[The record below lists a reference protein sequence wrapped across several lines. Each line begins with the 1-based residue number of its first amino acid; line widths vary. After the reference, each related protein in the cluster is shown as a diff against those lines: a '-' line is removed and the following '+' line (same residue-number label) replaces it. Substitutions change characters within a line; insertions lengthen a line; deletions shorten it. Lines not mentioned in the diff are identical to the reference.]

1 MNSST
6 SPEQQHTPAPLM
18 PEAPA
23 PQAAVAEPAETPQK
37 PNLPPIPPKP
47 AYMGSAT
54 PTYSVKTTAPA
65 APIRLPKTTEDPTWW
80 RKGAVPYIVLMLAAA
95 AADLYW
101 LRGSGLGMGAG
112 IAGILLTMGILLLR
126 KDLSKGEMLF
136 LTGLAIINGAALLV
150 SGSMLNYF
158 LGIVVPI
165 FLLALPS
172 SKAEPES
179 TNVQYR
185 SWWGYWTARR
195 PKQKSHGKAILKNVM
210 PTLISVLVGAAL
222 FIAFLTIFASGN
234 PFVAQIREWI
244 VTKWNELLVYLNINW
259 DFMWHLVYW
268 FVGIILFGIYARRRP
283 YMPDTIP
290 APVKAP
296 SGTTLLPHLP
306 LFALIGIN
314 LAFLVATSTDIAYLW
329 FKNIPEGISQT
340 AYLHNGADSIIWA
353 AILAALVLI
362 ILFRSSGIARQSAAA
377 KGAAYLLLIQ
387 TFLLAASV
395 YMRLFYQISDYGFT
409 FRRILAGELLLL
421 GLVGLVILVFY
432 IATEGRF
439 WRCAKVCLGIM
450 LLLVIAGGIITPSRL
465 AATLNMQYIAA
476 NPHWKFDSRDFG
488 YGRFDT
494 VAHLAFAEM
503 VYRQSPNTTMARRLV
518 RASQNIVRDNAKKD
532 GWMSYTLMHSEDLPV
547 AERILQDKSILKMA
561 DLPDTK

>member
-1 MNSST
+1 MNTST
-6 SPEQQHTPAPLM
+6 SPEQQDS
-18 PEAPA
+18 
-23 PQAAVAEPAETPQK
+23 QAAVAEPAETPQK
-37 PNLPPIPPKP
+37 PNLPPIPTKP

-54 PTYSVKTTAPA
+54 PAYPVKPAAASAPA
-65 APIRLPKTTEDPTWW
+65 PLPKTTEDPTWW
-80 RKGAVPYIVLMLAAA
+80 RKGVVPYLVLILAAA

-101 LRGSGLGMGAG
+101 VRDCGLGMGAG
-112 IAGILLTMGILLLR
+112 IAGILLTLAILLLR
-126 KDLSKGEMLF
+126 KDLSRGETLF
-136 LTGLAIINGAALLV
+136 LTALAIINGAALLV

-158 LGIVVPI
+158 LGIIVPI

-172 SKAEPES
+172 SLAEPES

-195 PKQKSHGKAILKNVM
+195 PKPKSHGKAILRNVM
-210 PTLISVLVGAAL
+210 PTVISVLVGAAL

-244 VTKWNELLVYLNINW
+244 VTKWNEMLVYLNISW

-268 FVGIILFGIYARRRP
+268 FVGLILFGIYARRRP
-283 YMPDTIP
+283 YMPTVIP
-290 APVKAP
+290 ATRKAP
-296 SGTTLLPHLP
+296 AGTTLLPHLP

-340 AYLHNGADSIIWA
+340 AYLHEGADSIIWA

-362 ILFRSSGIARQSAAA
+362 ILFRSTGIARQSIAA
-377 KGAAYLLLIQ
+377 KGAAYILIIQ

-395 YMRLFYQISDYGFT
+395 YLRLFYQISDYGFT

-503 VYRQSPNTTMARRLV
+503 VYRQSPNATMARSLI
-518 RASQNIVRDNAKKD
+518 RAAEKIVRENAEKD
-532 GWMSYTLMHSEDLPV
+532 GWMSYTMMHNEDLPV
-547 AERILQDKSILKMA
+547 AERILQDFSIWEMA
-561 DLPDTK
+561 DWTPAK